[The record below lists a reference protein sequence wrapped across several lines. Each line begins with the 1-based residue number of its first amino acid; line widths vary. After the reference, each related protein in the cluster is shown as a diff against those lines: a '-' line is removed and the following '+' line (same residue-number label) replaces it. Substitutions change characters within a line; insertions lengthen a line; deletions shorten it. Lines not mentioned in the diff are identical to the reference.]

1 MKGERRISRA
11 SATAVDELCRSYL
24 DLKYHFDPA
33 AASAAGLVA
42 QDSRLGRFDGDATRE
57 YLAALR
63 SLTGALEELEPEELN
78 EEIDRT
84 ALLGE
89 MRSTVF
95 RFEYELPHVRN
106 PGFWLSHL
114 LQGLHTLLARHG
126 DDIPSRVPA
135 VIARLE
141 AAPAFLERASDAI
154 DEPPSVFVDTALS
167 MLGGGGQL
175 VAQMVAVFAGAAP
188 DLAGR
193 LKTAGQATLQ
203 ALVTFG
209 AALRDEVEPAADP
222 HAFAIGEEQFAR
234 RLHHEHALMA
244 GPPEL
249 WRYGLHLQEEVT
261 EEIVALAKRLD
272 PRPWRV
278 VVDELRNE
286 SPPADQLLGA
296 YRQEID
302 RALNWVLEHDLVTV
316 PEAPVEVV
324 PTPAFLASLVPFAA
338 YEPPPLH
345 LPDRTGRFYVTAP
358 DPALPPEVVAQQRRG
373 HCTHGMPA
381 MVVHEAYPG
390 HHLQL
395 VTAQDLGSEV
405 RRHVWSPIMVEGWAL
420 YSEQLMDETGYYV
433 SDQTRLFRLVNLLW
447 RAVRVVLDV
456 GLHTRGMSPTEA
468 VDYMVEHLPIE
479 RSSAEAEVRRYC
491 AWPTYQLCYAVGR
504 RELLR
509 LRDEYREREGGAYR
523 ARRFHDEVMG
533 YGGLPVSL
541 ASWGMGLA
549 E

>member
-1 MKGERRISRA
+1 MP
-11 SATAVDELCRSYL
+11 TVDDLCRSYL

-42 QDSRLGRFDGDATRE
+42 QDSRLGSFDAETTRE
-57 YLAALR
+57 HLAALR

-84 ALLGE
+84 ALLGK

-95 RFEYELPHVRN
+95 RFEYERPNIRN
-106 PGFWLSHL
+106 PGFWLSHM
-114 LQGLHTLLARHG
+114 LQGLHTLLARREP
-126 DDIPSRVPA
+126 DLSSRVPA
-135 VIARLE
+135 VMARLE
-141 AAPAFLERASDAI
+141 AAPAFLDTARDTI
-154 DEPPSVFVDTALS
+154 DEPPSVFVETALS

-175 VAQMVAVFAGAAP
+175 IAEMVGVFAGAAP

-193 LKTAGQATLQ
+193 LTTAGQATLQ
-203 ALVTFG
+203 ALVAFG
-209 AALRDEVEPAADP
+209 ASLRDEIEPATDP
-222 HAFAIGEEQFAR
+222 HAFAIGEEQFSR
-234 RLHHEHALMA
+234 RLHHEHALMGGA
-244 GPPEL
+244 PEL

-261 EEIVALAKRLD
+261 EEIVALARRLD

-278 VVDELRNE
+278 VVDELRNDA
-286 SPPADQLLGA
+286 PPADRLLTA
-296 YRQEID
+296 YQHEID
-302 RALNWVLEHDLVTV
+302 RANNWVLEHDLVTL

-338 YEPPPLH
+338 YEPPPLY
-345 LPDRTGRFYVTAP
+345 LSDGTGRFYVTVP
-358 DPALPPEVVAQQRRG
+358 DPTLPPQAMAQQRRG
-373 HCTHGMPA
+373 HCTHGIPA
-381 MVVHEAYPG
+381 MVAHEAYPG

-395 VTAQDLGSEV
+395 VTAQELGSEV
-405 RRHVWSPIMVEGWAL
+405 RRHVWSPVMVEGWAL
-420 YSEQLMDETGYYV
+420 YSEQLMAESGYYL
-433 SDQTRLFRLVNLLW
+433 SDQARLFQLVNLLW

-456 GLHTRGMSPTEA
+456 GLHTRGMSPPEA

-479 RSSAEAEVRRYC
+479 RPSAEAEVRRYC

-509 LRDEYREREGGAYR
+509 LRDAYREREGGAYR
-523 ARRFHDEVMG
+523 PRRFHDEVMG